1 MHPKLSLHLALCVLA
16 LGSLQALALPSDKS
30 QNMTVSS
37 GEATINSKLNTTVL
51 SGPVKITQGT
61 LEINADKV
69 TLRYDDKRNLQSLL
83 AEGEPARFQQQLEAN
98 KPLVKAEANSI
109 TYSVSKEHLTLEK
122 NAFVEQNGATTRG
135 GRIDYDM
142 TTGSA
147 HAVGEGSN
155 SGKVEF
161 VIPPQATEK
170 AKAEKD
176 STEKD
181 KKE

>member
-1 MHPKLSLHLALCVLA
+1 MHPKLSLRLALLA
-16 LGSLQALALPSDKS
+16 LVFGSLQAFALPSDKS
-30 QNMTVSS
+30 ENMNISS
-37 GEATINSKLNTTVL
+37 GELTVNSKQNITIL

-61 LEINADKV
+61 LEINANKV
-69 TLRYDDKRNLQSLL
+69 TLRYDDKRNLKSLL
-83 AEGEPARFQQQLEAN
+83 AEGEPARFQQQLEAG
-98 KPLVKAEANSI
+98 KPLVKAEANNI
-109 TYSVSKEHLTLEK
+109 NYEVSKDHLSLEK

-135 GRIDYDM
+135 GRIEYDM

-155 SGKVEF
+155 SGKVEL

-170 AKAEKD
+170 
-176 STEKD
+176 EKD